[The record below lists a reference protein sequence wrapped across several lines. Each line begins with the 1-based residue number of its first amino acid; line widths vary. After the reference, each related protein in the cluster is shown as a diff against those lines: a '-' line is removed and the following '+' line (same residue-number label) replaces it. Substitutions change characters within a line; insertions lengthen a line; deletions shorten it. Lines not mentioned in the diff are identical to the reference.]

1 MRFFAFLSAF
11 AITLGITSPG
21 LGYRTLWADE
31 LETAERARSIVES
44 GLPKIFD
51 SAGNLSVSSAGKEIE
66 EGLLHRYTSWLQF
79 YVGAAGIEFGRR
91 FGLASDTGVRLPFII
106 LHAATSGLIAQ
117 GLVAGLSIGALPAIG
132 IATLYGLGSVRL
144 IHARTARYHALTDF
158 LFIAAWIVFGK
169 IRRRRRLSPGASASA
184 GMTVLLGVILIAL
197 LHTQTLV
204 GILGASIFSL
214 LFFIEERVSK
224 RTLLLALLVLVG
236 VGTLFLL
243 VRPWEQSAI
252 WGAVA
257 YRRGRGLKSWF
268 EIDYALFFGIASF
281 LFVSGFRE
289 LPHPADGWRKE
300 AALFAAYLAVVFI
313 GIRVLDLHPY
323 SQVRYYIPVVGPLLF
338 WPLALGGPTFAASAR
353 ARTTF
358 LLGFVLAFVVA
369 EFSSQEMP
377 PFQGLRIVAF
387 DSSSGKKDQPLREAF
402 TIIEKSGSDA
412 SGVLMEYVPQAV
424 NWYLPR
430 FRPALIPDPTTLS
443 SLGKKNPSLPAM
455 VAPEWNLTFQSRLG
469 FWACDA
475 NCDYHRIGDPGS
487 DDRYFVE
494 SKTLGKKIAFCVI
507 SRWET
512 YQWNNA
518 PFMEYLPS
526 ALTPEGDPREKLI
539 LARRCP

>member
-66 EGLLHRYTSWLQF
+66 EGLLHRYTPWLQF

-106 LHAATSGLIAQ
+106 LHAATSGLIAR

-243 VRPWEQSAI
+243 V
-252 WGAVA
+252 
-257 YRRGRGLKSWF
+257 
-268 EIDYALFFGIASF
+268 
-281 LFVSGFRE
+281 
-289 LPHPADGWRKE
+289 
-300 AALFAAYLAVVFI
+300 
-313 GIRVLDLHPY
+313 
-323 SQVRYYIPVVGPLLF
+323 
-338 WPLALGGPTFAASAR
+338 LGNR
-353 ARTTF
+353 ARSGERSLIGAAADSRAGSKLTT
-358 LLGFVLAFVVA
+358 
-369 EFSSQEMP
+369 P
-377 PFQGLRIVAF
+377 
-387 DSSSGKKDQPLREAF
+387 SSSGSRRFFSYLDFGSFRIPPTGGGRKRRFSQPIWRSYSSGSAYSISTPTPKFAIIFRSSDRFSFGRSPWVDRHSPLRHVHGRLSF
-402 TIIEKSGSDA
+402 SD
-412 SGVLMEYVPQAV
+412 SS
-424 NWYLPR
+424 WH
-430 FRPALIPDPTTLS
+430 LS
-443 SLGKKNPSLPAM
+443 SPNSAVKKCRHSK
-455 VAPEWNLTFQSRLG
+455 G
-469 FWACDA
+469 FASS
-475 NCDYHRIGDPGS
+475 HSI
-487 DDRYFVE
+487 
-494 SKTLGKKIAFCVI
+494 L
-507 SRWET
+507 
-512 YQWNNA
+512 
-518 PFMEYLPS
+518 
-526 ALTPEGDPREKLI
+526 PREKRTNPFAKPLRSSKNQEVM
-539 LARRCP
+539 LRACSWNTFPKP